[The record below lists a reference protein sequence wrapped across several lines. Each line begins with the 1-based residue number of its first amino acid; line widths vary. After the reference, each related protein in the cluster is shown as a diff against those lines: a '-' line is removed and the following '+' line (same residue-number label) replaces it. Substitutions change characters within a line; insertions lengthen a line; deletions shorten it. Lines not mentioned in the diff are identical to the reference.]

1 MDKILQQIMGL
12 LQELDEADLDQFD
25 IETDSTTNVR
35 NIRSASRSSPSRRRR
50 GDDRR
55 KSSRHDKSGKDK
67 FESRRKVKKLNRLLK
82 QAEKND
88 IDLADGIQHDDHS
101 VQWQEMDAGWRATV
115 DRSDA
120 LLDYTENDD
129 DTITVSVRFKRID
142 DEHTTQLPI
151 ADPCVTRTVNNGI
164 TIFTLTPAAS
174 DGDSNTDTDT
184 DE

>member
-12 LQELDEADLDQFD
+12 LQELDNADLDQFD
-25 IETDSTTNVR
+25 IDTDSTTDVR
-35 NIRSASRSSPSRRRR
+35 NIRSASQSPSKRR
-50 GDDRR
+50 GDNRR

-82 QAEKND
+82 KAERNG
-88 IDLADGIQHDDHS
+88 IDLTDGIQHDDHS
-101 VQWQEMDAGWRATV
+101 VQWRDTDAGWRVTV

-120 LLDYTENDD
+120 LFDYTENDD
-129 DTITVSVRFKRID
+129 GTITVTVRFKRID

-164 TIFTLTPAAS
+164 TVFTLTPAAS
-174 DGDSNTDTDT
+174 DGDSDSDTDT
-184 DE
+184 DK